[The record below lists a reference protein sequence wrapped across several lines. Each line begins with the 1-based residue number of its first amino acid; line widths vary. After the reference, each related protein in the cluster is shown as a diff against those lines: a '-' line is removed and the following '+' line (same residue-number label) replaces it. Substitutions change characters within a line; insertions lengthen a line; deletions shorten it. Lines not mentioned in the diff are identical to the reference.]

1 MGLTKARK
9 AKKLLNKYAP
19 KGEKLA
25 YINDKEAK
33 LLKSMGGA
41 GIDINGTGIKS
52 YIDFGYGAGS
62 VSESLGGGSSSSS
75 SSSSSSDSGGEG
87 VYDPPAQSY
96 TPAPEPEY
104 DTADFAFTT
113 PSPEPE
119 LDTLGEDQE
128 EDVARM
134 MIDMGIIADNAPI
147 GFTPTTEEDDG
158 DTGESLYVTPTL
170 GEDQEEDVARMMVN
184 MGLISGNTSGP
195 NYVTAEELSNL
206 NKGIGDLDEQAA
218 TLAKI
223 QAVNPIEEKTGF
235 FDSGIGKLIK
245 TTAAVAAPA
254 LAPKL
259 LPAVAAKPY
268 TTYRKAR
275 TVANLANKFGLTD
288 RTLPTLTELAKNIP
302 QGTGNKVPNVATG
315 YEGDGD
321 NRPIPKDVVTASVQ
335 KYSPKFNPEQIN
347 RAITLRDQLQSYSET
362 GRLNE
367 KGQLTLQQLN
377 NLIEQYQVSV

>member
-1 MGLTKARK
+1 MALTKVQK
-9 AKKLLNKYAP
+9 AKKLLNQYAP

-25 YINDKEAK
+25 YINNKEAK
-33 LLKSMGGA
+33 LLKKLGGA

-52 YIDFGYGAGS
+52 YIEYDDSYGSGHAS
-62 VSESLGGGSSSSS
+62 A
-75 SSSSSSDSGGEG
+75 SSSSSDSSSNGDEG
-87 VYDPPAQSY
+87 VYEPPAQPS
-96 TPAPEPEY
+96 TPAPTFDYESEAY
-104 DTADFAFTT
+104 NIT
-113 PSPEPE
+113 PSPSPQP
-119 LDTLGEDQE
+119 DISGDDQE
-128 EDVARM
+128 EDVAQM
-134 MIDMGIIADNAPI
+134 MVSMGLTPDN
-147 GFTPTTEEDDG
+147 TPTVSTLPNAEDD
-158 DTGESLYVTPTL
+158 GESLYTKTIQINPVDEFGIKGSVYANTGFTP
-170 GEDQEEDVARMMVN
+170 V
-184 MGLISGNTSGP
+184 SGP
-195 NYVTAEELSNL
+195 NVTYDTIANL
-206 NKGIGDLDEQAA
+206 PPPQPK
-218 TLAKI
+218 
-223 QAVNPIEEKTGF
+223 GF

-245 TTAAVAAPA
+245 TTAAVVAPA

-268 TTYRKAR
+268 ITYRKAK

-302 QGTGNKVPNVATG
+302 QGTGNKAPNVATG

-335 KYSPKFNPEQIN
+335 KFSPKFNPEQIN
-347 RAITLRDQLQSYSET
+347 RAITLRDQLQLYSET